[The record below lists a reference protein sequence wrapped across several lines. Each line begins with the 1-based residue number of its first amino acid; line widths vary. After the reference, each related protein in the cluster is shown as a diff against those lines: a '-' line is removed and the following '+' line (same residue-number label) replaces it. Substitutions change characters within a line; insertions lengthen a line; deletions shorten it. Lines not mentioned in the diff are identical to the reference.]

1 MNTLLFENIFVFH
14 ITYILEY
21 EVVLF
26 FNAWCNHSYT
36 VLLISFKEII
46 VTPFGVKTILNK
58 ICSAVI
64 RSFMCVIEKTI
75 IFLKWR

>member
-26 FNAWCNHSYT
+26 LNIWCNHNYT
-36 VLLISFKEII
+36 GLFISFEEII
-46 VTPFGVKTILNK
+46 VLPSGVKTILNK
-58 ICSAVI
+58 ICSAVT
-64 RSFMCVIEKTI
+64 RSFMCVIEKKTQQ
-75 IFLKWR
+75 FF